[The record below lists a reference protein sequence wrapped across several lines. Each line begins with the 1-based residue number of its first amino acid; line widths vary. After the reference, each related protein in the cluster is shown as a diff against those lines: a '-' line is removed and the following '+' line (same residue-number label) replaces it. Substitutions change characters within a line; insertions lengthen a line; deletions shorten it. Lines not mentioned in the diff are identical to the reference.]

1 MSKKQTVVLF
11 QDGKLPKIY
20 VNPFSID
27 DLDRLG
33 TVLINPKIPKKAPPH
48 QWYPK
53 DGKILVNKDKVL
65 LELGSIP
72 EKLKEKTGVQLE
84 SDIKQLGV
92 EQDAK
97 LDQVI
102 EIIKSKETIIIDKY
116 RFLCNINILGFF
128 ILLFLVLYIDAI
140 KQIFE
145 RL

>member
-48 QWYPK
+48 KWFPK
-53 DGKILVNKDKVL
+53 DGKIMVNKDAVL
-65 LELGSIP
+65 PEFGSIP
-72 EKLKEKTGVQLE
+72 MPLVEKTGLE
-84 SDIKQLGV
+84 LDSDIKHL
-92 EQDAK
+92 DAK
-97 LDQVI
+97 QDIKINQLL
-102 EIIKSKETIIIDKY
+102 EIIKNKETIIIDKY
-116 RFLCNINILGFF
+116 KFLCNISILGFF
-128 ILLFLVLYIDAI
+128 ILLFLTLYIDTI